1 MTPGGSSS
9 PFCSFSIFS
18 RTILRST
25 SIWREVI
32 SSISSICSLTRG
44 SLSLS
49 LMRFRLRVEMRSI
62 VSRSSTTSLVSSRL
76 LVRSSCRSAW
86 AHLKEARSKNRG
98 RLGASDELARDVL
111 ALAHEVEPWL
121 SRAVERAKSA

>member
-1 MTPGGSSS
+1 MP
-9 PFCSFSIFS
+9 
-18 RTILRST
+18 
-25 SIWREVI
+25 
-32 SSISSICSLTRG
+32 LTTDGLIEEIR
-44 SLSLS
+44 
-49 LMRFRLRVEMRSI
+49 RFRADKLALVGLIASMGKDSEADALERLRELI
-62 VSRSSTTSLVSSRL
+62 STLE
-76 LVRSSCRSAW
+76 